1 MTQDQLLS
9 SDHFIFKEDSSDFD
23 YKKHILPIIKRPQD
37 GSLSIQYYNNFER
50 AREALN
56 HPNILFLLRECAE
69 QQFKKASYTN
79 RRLLMTDSQDL
90 TSECYRGLLLKMSKE
105 GFTCEA
111 FEDSSFKAVN
121 WLRAVFTNQARDRL
135 KYKVPSAHH
144 YSIEASAENE
154 NRKTIE
160 TVFAGYNAQE
170 HLEYREVKQLQD
182 WFVSLELSVATS
194 SLVSLSPA
202 RRLIWKLIYHPESV
216 SHTDFLRAN
225 IQNSRPAQQTYELYL
240 EHKIQLCNIV
250 FNDGERQTES
260 KNFVLW
266 LLFGQEYSSYEDML
280 NLAPESWINTT
291 RDNQIRRTEN
301 RADTQIWKI
310 ILFGLLSNTCPQGYD
325 SLYRSLIQFAVLRA
339 KNSLPTSRKT
349 KRHFLQTCQDVQ
361 EWCTKYINA
370 EKKPRLT
377 ELNSVFA
384 ILTSNLNDGSQWR
397 QHSCAKLIDQTY
409 HLLRVS
415 KKLIHN

>member
-1 MTQDQLLS
+1 MTTDQILSPQRFLPKQDS
-9 SDHFIFKEDSSDFD
+9 GEFD
-23 YKKHILPIIKRPQD
+23 YKQHILPIIKRPKE
-37 GSLSIQYYNNFER
+37 GSLLIPYYSNFER
-50 AREALN
+50 ARNAMN
-56 HPNILFLLRECAE
+56 HPKILSLLRECAE
-69 QQFKKASYTN
+69 QQFRKAAYTN

-90 TSECYRGLLLKMSKE
+90 TSECYRGLLLKMSSE
-105 GFTCEA
+105 GLTCEA

-154 NRKTIE
+154 NRRTIE
-160 TVFAGYNAQE
+160 TVFEGYNAQE
-170 HLEYREVKQLQD
+170 HLESLEVKQLQD
-182 WFVSLELSVATS
+182 WFSSLELKVATS

-202 RRLIWKLIYHPESV
+202 RRLIWKLIYHPDNLSQ
-216 SHTDFLRAN
+216 TDFLKAN
-225 IQNSRPAQQTYELYL
+225 IQNARPAQQTYELYL

-266 LLFGQEYSSYEDML
+266 LLFGQEYPSYEEML
-280 NLAPESWINTT
+280 RLAPESWINTT

-325 SLYRSLIQFAVLRA
+325 SLYQSLIQFALFRA
-339 KNSLPTSRKT
+339 KNSLPASRKT
-349 KRHFLQTCQDVQ
+349 KRTFLQTCQDVQ
-361 EWCTKYINA
+361 RWCECYVNA
-370 EKKPRLT
+370 EKKPRVT

-384 ILTSNLNDGSQWR
+384 ILTSNVNDGSQWR
-397 QHSCAKLIDQTY
+397 QHGCVKVIDQTY
-409 HLLRVS
+409 QILRLS
-415 KKLIHN
+415 KKLIHS